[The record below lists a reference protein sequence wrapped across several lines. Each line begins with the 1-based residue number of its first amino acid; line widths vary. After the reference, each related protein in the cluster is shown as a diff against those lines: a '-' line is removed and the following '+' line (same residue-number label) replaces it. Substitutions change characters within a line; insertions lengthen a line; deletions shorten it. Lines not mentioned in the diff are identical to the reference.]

1 MKKEPDI
8 DKTAVIMRG
17 AIIAGDVTIGKE
29 SSVWFNTCVRGD
41 NNSIYIGNYTCIE
54 ENCVLH
60 CPPEVPMKIGNGVT
74 VGHAGAAAYQS
85 KRLVPGHL
93 QALHEAQRHKVA
105 DVQGVRGRVEADVES
120 GLAVVDHF
128 PDLVLVC
135 DLRDEAA
142 RLQFFINSHI
152 DDLLYFSG
160 EFHLKSPLLV

>member
-29 SSVWFNTCVRGD
+29 SSVRFNTCVRGD

-74 VGHAGAAAYQS
+74 VGHGAILHGCTIGDNTTIGMGAIVITGAVVGSNCLVGAGAVVTPKTVIPDGS
-85 KRLVPGHL
+85 
-93 QALHEAQRHKVA
+93 
-105 DVQGVRGRVEADVES
+105 
-120 GLAVVDHF
+120 LAVGNPAKVVRSLTPGEIEDNRTSSAMYAEAKEMY
-128 PDLVLVC
+128 
-135 DLRDEAA
+135 RD
-142 RLQFFINSHI
+142 F
-152 DDLLYFSG
+152 
-160 EFHLKSPLLV
+160 